1 MNHTPGLHGSMG
13 IELNRSNCYT
23 FTLDD
28 FELKKSQNQILTL
41 SLKWGSFMPFGKI
54 DCVPVSTRSNHNHYF
69 FSLKRQ
75 LEEMRNDKESLMGII
90 AGYDISITIKR
101 IIVGLITKT
110 SPRGFKIFKEFSWT
124 ETLKTGFFKNVTCFT
139 DLTVS
144 RNKKSVGHCTVL
156 TVNSA

>member
-75 LEEMRNDKESLMGII
+75 LEEMRIDKESLMGII
-90 AGYDISITIKR
+90 AGYDIIITIKR

-110 SPRGFKIFKEFSWT
+110 SPRGFKIF
-124 ETLKTGFFKNVTCFT
+124 T
-139 DLTVS
+139 DLTVFQT
-144 RNKKSVGHCTVL
+144 NLCFCCTCWSLLYSSTCTWDLKLHV
-156 TVNSA
+156 

>member
-41 SLKWGSFMPFGKI
+41 SIKWGSFMPFGKI
-54 DCVPVSTRSNHNHYF
+54 DCELLFPQGVTIIIIF

-90 AGYDISITIKR
+90 AG
-101 IIVGLITKT
+101 
-110 SPRGFKIFKEFSWT
+110 
-124 ETLKTGFFKNVTCFT
+124 
-139 DLTVS
+139 
-144 RNKKSVGHCTVL
+144 
-156 TVNSA
+156 